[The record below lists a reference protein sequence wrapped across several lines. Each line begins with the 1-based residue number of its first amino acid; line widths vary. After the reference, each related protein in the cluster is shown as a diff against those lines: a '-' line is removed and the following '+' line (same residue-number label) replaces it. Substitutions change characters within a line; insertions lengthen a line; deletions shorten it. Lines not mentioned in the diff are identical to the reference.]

1 MRKPY
6 QKKQGNLVAVIE
18 PIKYGKNPN
27 QLSPQFG
34 HEELY
39 EIEANNGQEEDLTQ
53 LAEAEL
59 SIEEVYQEV
68 LNELRAK
75 KLANYK

>member
-6 QKKQGNLVAVIE
+6 QKKQSNLVAVIK
-18 PIKYGKNPN
+18 PINYGKTPN

-34 HEELY
+34 HEA
-39 EIEANNGQEEDLTQ
+39 IEKNDTRFTQDEDLSY
-53 LAEAEL
+53 LAEDEL

-68 LNELRAK
+68 LNEIKAK
-75 KLANYK
+75 KIIF

>member
-1 MRKPY
+1 MRQTY
-6 QKKQGNLVAVIE
+6 QTKKSQLVSVIE

-27 QLSPQFG
+27 QLSPQSG

-39 EIEANNGQEEDLTQ
+39 EIEANKGQEEDLTQ

-68 LNELRAK
+68 LNELRTK
-75 KLANYK
+75 KTS

>member
-18 PIKYGKNPN
+18 PINYGKTTQ

-34 HEELY
+34 HEALE
-39 EIEANNGQEEDLTQ
+39 ENGTRFTQDEDFIE
-53 LAEAEL
+53 
-59 SIEEVYQEV
+59 YF
-68 LNELRAK
+68 
-75 KLANYK
+75 

>member
-1 MRKPY
+1 MHKSY
-6 QKKQGNLVAVIE
+6 QTKKSQLVSVIE

-34 HEELY
+34 HEAFER
-39 EIEANNGQEEDLTQ
+39 NNAQFTQDEDLSY
-53 LAEAEL
+53 LAEEEL

-68 LNELRAK
+68 LNEIKGNKVNL
-75 KLANYK
+75 

>member
-1 MRKPY
+1 MRQTY
-6 QKKQGNLVAVIE
+6 QTKKSQLVSVIE

-34 HEELY
+34 HEALY
-39 EIEANNGQEEDLTQ
+39 EIEASKGQEEDLTQ

-75 KLANYK
+75 KTS

>member
-6 QKKQGNLVAVIE
+6 QKKQSNLVAVIE
-18 PIKYGKNPN
+18 PIKYGKNAN

-34 HEELY
+34 HEALE
-39 EIEANNGQEEDLTQ
+39 ENDSRFTQDEDLSY
-53 LAEAEL
+53 LEEEEL

-68 LNELRAK
+68 LNEIKAK
-75 KLANYK
+75 KVNF

>member
-1 MRKPY
+1 MRQTY
-6 QKKQGNLVAVIE
+6 QTKKSQLVSVIE
-18 PIKYGKNPN
+18 PIKYGKNPD

-39 EIEANNGQEEDLTQ
+39 EIEANKGQEEDLTQ

-68 LNELRAK
+68 LNELRTK
-75 KLANYK
+75 KTS

>member
-1 MRKPY
+1 MRQTY
-6 QKKQGNLVAVIE
+6 QTKKSQLVSVIE
-18 PIKYGKNPN
+18 TIKYGKNPN

-39 EIEANNGQEEDLTQ
+39 QIEANKGQEEDLTQ
-53 LAEAEL
+53 SAEAEL

-68 LNELRAK
+68 LNELRSK
-75 KLANYK
+75 KKNC

>member
-1 MRKPY
+1 MRRTY
-6 QKKQGNLVAVIE
+6 QTKKSQLVSVIE

-27 QLSPQFG
+27 KLSPQFG

-39 EIEANNGQEEDLTQ
+39 EIEANKGQEEDLTQ

-68 LNELRAK
+68 LNELRTK
-75 KLANYK
+75 KTS

>member
-18 PIKYGKNPN
+18 PINYGKTPR

-34 HEELY
+34 HEALE
-39 EIEANNGQEEDLTQ
+39 ENDTRFTQDEDLSY
-53 LAEAEL
+53 LAEDEL

-68 LNELRAK
+68 LNAIKAK
-75 KLANYK
+75 RVNF